1 MEKKSN
7 LIINFYKSQDINLLA
22 NVYSLVKKTIDI
34 NEKLLI
40 LVNNNNTKTL
50 SEYIWS
56 KESETFWAHGIND
69 DDGQE
74 FSKIWI
80 SDDNTKNQISAKY
93 ICCLDG
99 ILPKNISCFKKAFK
113 FYVDGNETQTLIA
126 REFWKL
132 CSEKNYNCNHFYQ
145 DYSGK
150 WHPNEF
156 N

>member
-1 MEKKSN
+1 MG
-7 LIINFYKSQDINLLA
+7 
-22 NVYSLVKKTIDI
+22 
-34 NEKLLI
+34 
-40 LVNNNNTKTL
+40 
-50 SEYIWS
+50 
-56 KESETFWAHGIND
+56 HGIND

-99 ILPKNISCFKKAFK
+99 ILPKKFHVLKAFK

-132 CSEKNYNCNHFYQ
+132 CSEKIIIAIISIKIIQENGILTNLT
-145 DYSGK
+145 K
-150 WHPNEF
+150 IKRKIK
-156 N
+156 